1 MKRKILRISGWL
13 GILIFAFIVYQIGF
27 QRIWENIK
35 KITWQNFLILMGLRL
50 LYWVLRTINWK
61 VIFERYEAGISLF
74 HLFNARMCSHA
85 VSQLTPTAQVGGEA
99 ARIYFVNCSSRRIS
113 LASVVVDKTIE
124 FLTTIVFTII
134 GVTLAITRI
143 PMPGKMKTILVGFTA
158 AALFLL
164 LFFLSKQKKGLFEWF
179 IDLMAKMK
187 IKFKF
192 LEKNREKIKD
202 TDEYISDFYRN
213 HRKAFLGVSLLYSLL
228 IMLWTAEIHLN
239 LVFIGAENISFL
251 DSFLITMMGQL
262 AFLFPFI
269 PGSLGIYEATY
280 VAIFA
285 ILGKGTALGF
295 TLVLIRRVIAMIW
308 AGIGLIPMLKS
319 KIGH

>member
-228 IMLWTAEIHLN
+228 IMLWTAEIHLT
-239 LVFIGAENISFL
+239 LVFIGAANISFV
-251 DSFLITMMGQL
+251 DSFLITVLGSV
-262 AFLFPFI
+262 AFVIPLI
-269 PGSLGIYEATY
+269 PGFLGIYEATY
-280 VAIFA
+280 VALFA
-285 ILGKGTALGF
+285 MLGKGTALGF
-295 TLVLIRRVIAMIW
+295 TLVVIRRIIALLW
-308 AGIGLIPMLKS
+308 AGIGLIPMLKRKS
-319 KIGH
+319 GH